1 MSRPTHPDLQ
11 SPRISIQIHIGPTLL
26 TTLLSHSHTHQVHG
40 SSTPLLTITSSAS
53 VNINVVLV
61 NEIVSTRLESRDE
74 RCEIV
79 LDRSVESDG
88 NVGRE
93 EQDVEE
99 WGDEEYNALFAWLR
113 QAREERQSGNDPDF
127 DDVDGKYDNDEYGY
141 EGHGK
146 YEIDDNHERR
156 VPYKPTTKRRDSLN
170 LEPALN
176 TKSLAQEFDALE
188 LDADDQAL
196 VEEWRRLV
204 VEESEKSMSL
214 AAELDELDLDRGDWD
229 LVRMWRG
236 DGSFEVGDDE
246 VVEVENEEEDGE
258 EDEIIGYY
266 EGW

>member
-1 MSRPTHPDLQ
+1 MTDVR
-11 SPRISIQIHIGPTLL
+11 
-26 TTLLSHSHTHQVHG
+26 
-40 SSTPLLTITSSAS
+40 
-53 VNINVVLV
+53 
-61 NEIVSTRLESRDE
+61 
-74 RCEIV
+74 
-79 LDRSVESDG
+79 SDG

-141 EGHGK
+141 KGHGK
-146 YEIDDNHERR
+146 YEIDDNHEGR
-156 VPYKPTTKRRDSLN
+156 VPYKPTPKRRDSLN
-170 LEPALN
+170 LEPDPN
-176 TKSLAQEFDALE
+176 TQSLAQEFDILE
-188 LDADDQAL
+188 LDADDEAL

-246 VVEVENEEEDGE
+246 E
-258 EDEIIGYY
+258 EDEDEEDIIGYY
-266 EGW
+266 GGW